1 MFPTASLNDGP
12 YRAVGKVQGVGY
24 SLDATIPVADLL
36 AHATNLSDVF
46 VGERGVLVSLPW
58 LRATR
63 LPVFCMHIGDVV
75 SLRTQEQVSR
85 IAARRVVATVQDE
98 DVRGHRDTM
107 VQFVGDAVSAE
118 PLPERRIPGSDD
130 AIASVIP
137 MSCPWPAVATHAD
150 GDLLPEP
157 IFDGCNGTDHAFD
170 IAWGSY

>member
-1 MFPTASLNDGP
+1 MNDL
-12 YRAVGKVQGVGY
+12 RHCAVGKVQGVGY

-63 LPVFCMHIGDVV
+63 LPVLCVHISDIV
-75 SLRTQEQVSR
+75 SLSSEKQVSR
-85 IAARRVVATVQDE
+85 VTARWIVAGVQDE
-98 DVRGHRDTM
+98 DIRGHRNAM
-107 VQFVGDAVSAE
+107 VQFIGDTVGAE
-118 PLPERRIPGSDD
+118 PLPERWIPRGDD

-137 MSCPWPAVATHAD
+137 VSCPWPTVATHAD